1 MKADN
6 DAPVGFGCELYIYTL
21 RCKVESTVKKMKV
34 SIGFEMIDIQWGFN
48 DIFMVPFSHYFNL
61 WKCQWTRGPFLEAS
75 GNYRTR

>member
-34 SIGFEMIDIQWGFN
+34 SIGFEMIDIQ
-48 DIFMVPFSHYFNL
+48 
-61 WKCQWTRGPFLEAS
+61 
-75 GNYRTR
+75 